1 MNDRLKKIIFEK
13 LSKNISEIDIIFV
26 KETES
31 VFFIDI
37 KDEYWYFELEKS
49 GFLWWRLDFFR
60 IFFKMFSIEFT
71 EYDELVKTFFEKFI
85 SLDIKTTQHST
96 MYKEANTVY
105 FLPEI
110 IKKINRLE
118 SNQRIK
124 IKDLINKKNNHLF
137 DLVPTNITNI

>member
-1 MNDRLKKIIFEK
+1 MNDRLKKIIFKK
-13 LSKNISEIDIIFV
+13 LSKNISEIDIVFV
-26 KETES
+26 QETDS

-37 KDEYWYFELEKS
+37 EDEYWYFELEKS
-49 GFLWWRLDFFR
+49 GLLWWKLDFFR
-60 IFFKMFSIEFT
+60 FFFKMFSIEFT
-71 EYDELVKTFFEKFI
+71 EYDELIKNWFEKFI
-85 SLDIKTTQHST
+85 SLDVKSTQLST
-96 MYKEANTVY
+96 MYKEANTEY

-118 SNQRIK
+118 TDQRIK